1 MLKKTITYTDFNGNE
16 RTEDF
21 FFNFTDAELTEYNFS
36 FKGGIEKKLEDII
49 ASENMQEILEIFKD
63 LILLSYGKKSE
74 DGRRFIKNDELRE
87 EFSQTA
93 AFSKLYMELLDD
105 TKAAEF
111 INGIVP
117 SDKKMTQAEID
128 QNVATAAEKLGIQ
141 KPETTEVTPEKATE
155 TPVVDMP
162 KPTQTESPVEEK

>member
-1 MLKKTITYTDFNGNE
+1 MLQKTITYTDFNGNE

-21 FFNFTDAELTEYNFS
+21 FFNFTDAELTQYNFS

-63 LILLSYGKKSE
+63 LILLSYGIKSE
-74 DGRRFIKNDELRE
+74 DGKRFIKNDQLRE

-93 AFSKLYMELLDD
+93 AFSELYMELLDD

-117 SDKKMTQAEID
+117 SDKKMSQAELD
-128 QNVATAAEKLGIQ
+128 KNMTEAAERLGVP
-141 KPETTEVTPEKATE
+141 KPEVVETTPEKATE

-162 KPTQTESPVEEK
+162 KPTVSESDEK

>member
-21 FFNFTDAELTEYNFS
+21 FFNFTDAELTQYNFS

-63 LILLSYGKKSE
+63 LILLSYGVKSE
-74 DGRRFIKNDELRE
+74 DGKRFIKNDQLRE

-93 AFSKLYMELLDD
+93 AFSDLYMELLDD

-117 SDKKMTQAEID
+117 SDKKMSKAELD
-128 QNVATAAEKLGIQ
+128 KNMTEAAERLGVQ
-141 KPETTEVTPEKATE
+141 KPEVVETTPEKATE

-162 KPTQTESPVEEK
+162 KPTVSEFDEK

>member
-21 FFNFTDAELTEYNFS
+21 FFNFTDAELTQYNFS

-63 LILLSYGKKSE
+63 LILLSYGIKSE
-74 DGRRFIKNDELRE
+74 DGKRFIKNEQLRE

-93 AFSKLYMELLDD
+93 AYSTLYMELLDD

-117 SDKKMTQAEID
+117 SDKKMTQSELD
-128 QNVATAAEKLGIQ
+128 KNMSEAAERLGVTIPETEEKPEKIEA
-141 KPETTEVTPEKATE
+141 KPET
-155 TPVVDMP
+155 VVDMP
-162 KPTQTESPVEEK
+162 KPEAPVNEK